1 MLRCIAIVKND
12 IVYLL
17 SSMSDTSVVVNIA
30 YKSIT
35 IAVRLFLNFIDN
47 YYLYRFDSI
56 HGWYGTQ

>member
-56 HGWYGTQ
+56 HG